1 MHWITSCL
9 KYVILYQS
17 GLFLS
22 DIVIEKSIEEYT
34 AVMYKY
40 FVAFN

>member
-1 MHWITSCL
+1 MHRITSCL
-9 KYVILYQS
+9 KNVILYQS

-22 DIVIEKSIEEYT
+22 DIVIEKSIDEYT

-40 FVAFN
+40 FLAFN

>member
-1 MHWITSCL
+1 MHWITSYL
-9 KYVILYQS
+9 KYIILYQS